1 MLKLNVDIECVS
13 ISGRSGYKSW
23 KELSYSTT
31 YSHVI
36 SITALTQKTK
46 SFFSKKM
53 FENFCRGSVFI
64 NAGRG
69 QVVDEHSLLE
79 ALENNIIKGAIL
91 DTHSEFSGD
100 CSKLSYSEHPKVL
113 CTPHIASWSDKF
125 SEIQFSTYETKLS
138 IYTMTD
144 ILIIPARA
152 GSVGVKGKNKRCSWV
167 FP

>member
-125 SEIQFSTYETKLS
+125 SEIQFNYLRNQTKHLH
-138 IYTMTD
+138 D
-144 ILIIPARA
+144 D
-152 GSVGVKGKNKRCSWV
+152 
-167 FP
+167 